1 MSETASSA
9 SRPASPERTPEPR
22 SARTFRIGWDGRR
35 AGPGSVVSEAPT
47 DGRDYFISSNP
58 LYMQAGSSAALGV
71 PALPAEWS
79 SSRHGFH
86 GERPRTSQWQGG

>member
-58 LYMQAGSSAALGV
+58 LYMQAGSSAALGDV
-71 PALPAEWS
+71 RG
-79 SSRHGFH
+79 RHGFH